1 MKNRRFK
8 DEKRKGE
15 KGKDK
20 RTVFAS
26 FTSIAG
32 SRKNAY
38 TPYSDMVLRHDNVL
52 NFIVKSLDIK
62 GPVVSDFIRTLV
74 EPIEMYVMKGQPC

>member
-20 RTVFAS
+20 RTKLAS
-26 FTSIAG
+26 FFSIAG
-32 SRKNAY
+32 GRKNAY

-52 NFIVKSLDIK
+52 NL
-62 GPVVSDFIRTLV
+62 L
-74 EPIEMYVMKGQPC
+74 

>member
-20 RTVFAS
+20 RTMFAS

-32 SRKNAY
+32 GRKIAY
-38 TPYSDMVLRHDNVL
+38 TPYSDMVLYEGLRNDGKNNEEAL
-52 NFIVKSLDIK
+52 YFFL
-62 GPVVSDFIRTLV
+62 FEL
-74 EPIEMYVMKGQPC
+74 

>member
-1 MKNRRFK
+1 MKNSRFK

-20 RTVFAS
+20 RTKFMS

-32 SRKNAY
+32 DRKIAY

-52 NFIVKSLDIK
+52 NL
-62 GPVVSDFIRTLV
+62 L
-74 EPIEMYVMKGQPC
+74 